1 MPDDREE
8 KRKLREELRA
18 QRHLTRHNHNWLR
31 HTATVP
37 KGFIRFQVLGAL
49 NEKPMSGSELME
61 QIEKHAGGFW
71 KPSPGSIYPLLAW
84 LQDSGYI
91 KELPT
96 ENGMKRY
103 ELTQS
108 GKSLLGEQKN
118 VMQKFK
124 DAMGFQHSPF
134 AAVFAAVPPAK
145 AGEIRDTMRRAGIA
159 MYQFSSALE
168 ENYSEAAVDQAI
180 KAVNEAAEKL
190 ETVTKKLKGET
201 KNE

>member
-1 MPDDREE
+1 M
-8 KRKLREELRA
+8 
-18 QRHLTRHNHNWLR
+18 R
-31 HTATVP
+31 HTAMVP

-49 NEKPMSGSELME
+49 NEKPMSGSELMA

-103 ELTQS
+103 ELTDT
-108 GKSLLGEQKN
+108 GKSLLDEQRS
-118 VMQKFK
+118 VMKKFK
-124 DAMGFQHSPF
+124 ETMGFPQPPF
-134 AAVFAAVPPAK
+134 SNFFTKVQPEKAAK
-145 AGEIRDTMRRAGIA
+145 IRDTIRHAGIA
-159 MYQFSSALE
+159 MFQMSSALQ
-168 ENYSEAAVDQAI
+168 ENFSEQALDEAI
-180 KAVNEAAEKL
+180 KAVEEAAEKL
-190 ETVTKKLKGET
+190 EEVTKKIKGES

>member
-1 MPDDREE
+1 MFE
-8 KRKLREELRA
+8 KENDKQHDHHHRQSNGLHRR
-18 QRHLTRHNHNWLR
+18 NWMR

-61 QIEKHAGGFW
+61 QIEKYAGGFW

-96 ENGMKRY
+96 ENGMKRH
-103 ELTQS
+103 ELTDT
-108 GKSLLGEQKN
+108 GKSLLDEQRS
-118 VMQKFK
+118 VMKKFK
-124 DAMGFQHSPF
+124 ETMGFPQPPF
-134 AAVFAAVPPAK
+134 SNFFTKVQPEKAAK
-145 AGEIRDTMRRAGIA
+145 IRDTIRHAGIA
-159 MYQFSSALE
+159 MFLMSSALQ
-168 ENYSEAAVDQAI
+168 ENFSEQALDEAI
-180 KAVNEAAEKL
+180 KAVEEAAEKL
-190 ETVTKKLKGET
+190 EEVTKKIKGES